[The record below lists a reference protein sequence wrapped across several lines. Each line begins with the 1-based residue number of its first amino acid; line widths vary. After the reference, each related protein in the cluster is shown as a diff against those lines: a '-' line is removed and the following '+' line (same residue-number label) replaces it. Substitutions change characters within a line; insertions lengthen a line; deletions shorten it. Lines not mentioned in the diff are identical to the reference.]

1 MPTPSG
7 YHGRSLEKDLEK
19 IKKLYLS
26 GDSAPTIATKLYKDI
41 NKKNTVDAAIKSMIS
56 GEAPVK
62 IDKPR
67 EATSGRNQFEAVRK
81 DPERLNK
88 ILKDIPKMSRR
99 QVLEKH
105 GISSDALGKIVKDN
119 EVEFGIVE
127 KGKPQFREYVTENI
141 KTLHDAILKNP
152 DATASQLMEAT
163 GLSTR
168 QYNSTVDGLQKT
180 YLRDRPGFKPNKK
193 IENNVFNLKSNIPT
207 TFESTLDNPEA
218 VKSLNKV
225 RKSLTEFFP
234 KKGTNFEH
242 NLPQTLLSYID
253 DAELKD
259 ELLLTGSRTSPE
271 LNQFK
276 RIYDIKSKKAVDAF
290 LEDEISLNEY
300 NKRINQI
307 RNDVRKATG
316 GYEIGYLKFD
326 KNKNPTPVV
335 DVEPLTQGYKDIGP
349 ESYQKIKAFE
359 NVKYHENLRRN
370 YFKDP
375 ENPIFTSLKKY
386 EPNPEA
392 IADYSDYLKDYK
404 KIEPNLK
411 NQKSILNFAEKNI
424 NNKVVRALFK
434 SPYGAAAAVTVGALT
449 PTALMAK
456 TPTGEMQTAIQD
468 QAVETQPEQSIE
480 QQIVEATTP
489 KLYFDKDLMTFM
501 KDPETVADQS
511 DKLYWLADNPIAEHP
526 LAITAGLTAALA
538 IPGAKETYEVARS
551 AGRGPTR
558 SAAGVALK
566 GLGRAFTPL
575 PVAIMDAAEVGSELA
590 KGTSASD
597 ILTSPT
603 TYMNLAFLEGL
614 PKTPGQYPSAGAL
627 GKVKDFFNLKNVS
640 ATAEPG
646 IMSAALRMGLSP
658 RVIAGAGR
666 FLGIPGLIASSA
678 YTAYDMYD
686 QYKQNKKREELG
698 LPND

>member
-26 GDSAPTIATKLYKDI
+26 GDSSPTISKKLYKTV
-41 NKKNTVDAAIKSMIS
+41 NRKTTVDAAIKSMIS

-67 EATSGRNQFEAVRK
+67 ESTAGINQFAAVLK
-81 DPERLNK
+81 DPKRLSK
-88 ILKDIPKMSRR
+88 IIKDIPNMSRR
-99 QVLEKH
+99 EVLEKH
-105 GISSDALGKIVKDN
+105 KISGDVLYRILEKENLQFGK
-119 EVEFGIVE
+119 VE
-127 KGKPQFREYVTENI
+127 KGGPQFREYVTENI
-141 KTLHDAILKNP
+141 KNLHNAILKNP
-152 DATASQLMEAT
+152 DATANQLMEIT

-168 QYNSTVDGLQKT
+168 QYNSTVDGLQKS

-225 RKSLTEFFP
+225 RKSLGEFFP
-234 KKGTNFEH
+234 GKGTNFEH
-242 NLPQTLLSYID
+242 NLPQSLLSYID
-253 DAELKD
+253 DAELKN

-276 RIYDIKSKKAVDAF
+276 RIYDIKSKQAVEAF
-290 LEDEISLNEY
+290 LNDDINLSEY
-300 NKRINQI
+300 NKKINQI
-307 RNDVRKATG
+307 RNDVKRATG

-326 KNKNPTPVV
+326 KNKNPTPMVNI
-335 DVEPLTQGYKDIGP
+335 EPITEGYKDIGP
-349 ESYQKIKAFE
+349 ETSQKIKAFE
-359 NVKYHENLRRN
+359 NVKYHENLRKN
-370 YFKDP
+370 YLKNSED
-375 ENPIFTSLKKY
+375 PIFTTLKEY
-386 EPNPEA
+386 EPNPKA
-392 IADYSDYLKDYK
+392 ITDYSNHLKDYR

-411 NQKSILNFAEKNI
+411 NQKSILSFAEKNI
-424 NNKVVRALFK
+424 DNKVVRALFK
-434 SPYGAAAAVTVGALT
+434 SPYGVAAAVTTAALT

-456 TPTGEMQTAIQD
+456 TPTGERQTAIQD
-468 QAVETQPEQSIE
+468 QTTETQPEQSIE
-480 QQIVEATTP
+480 QQIMEATKP

-501 KDPETVADQS
+501 KDPETPADQS
-511 DKLYWLADNPIAEHP
+511 DKLLWLADNPIAEHP
-526 LAITAGLTAALA
+526 LAVTAGLTAGLA
-538 IPGAKETYEVARS
+538 ISGAKETYQAAR
-551 AGRGPTR
+551 AAERGPIR

-575 PVAIMDAAEVGSELA
+575 PVTIMEAAEVGSELA
-590 KGTSASD
+590 KGTPASD
-597 ILTSPT
+597 ILSSPT

-678 YTAYDMYD
+678 YTAYDMYNE
-686 QYKQNKKREELG
+686 YKENKKREELG
-698 LPND
+698 LLND

>member
-26 GDSAPTIATKLYKDI
+26 GDSSPTISKKLYKTV
-41 NKKNTVDAAIKSMIS
+41 NRKTTVDAAIKSMIS

-67 EATSGRNQFEAVRK
+67 ESTAGINQFAAVLK
-81 DPERLNK
+81 DPKRLSK
-88 ILKDIPKMSRR
+88 IIKDIPNMSRKE
-99 QVLEKH
+99 VLEKH
-105 GISSDALGKIVKDN
+105 KISGDVLYRILEKEDLQFGK
-119 EVEFGIVE
+119 VE
-127 KGKPQFREYVTENI
+127 KGGPQFREYVTENI
-141 KTLHDAILKNP
+141 KNLHNAILKNP
-152 DATASQLMEAT
+152 DATANQLMEIT
-163 GLSTR
+163 GLSTK
-168 QYNSTVDGLQKT
+168 QYNSTVDGLQKS

-218 VKSLNKV
+218 AKSLNKV
-225 RKSLTEFFP
+225 RKSLSEFFP
-234 KKGTNFEH
+234 GKGTNFEH
-242 NLPQTLLSYID
+242 NLPQSLLSYID
-253 DAELKD
+253 DAELKN

-276 RIYDIKSKKAVDAF
+276 RIYDIKSKQAVEAF
-290 LEDEISLNEY
+290 LNDDITLSEY
-300 NKRINQI
+300 NKKINQI
-307 RNDVRKATG
+307 RNDVKRATG

-326 KNKNPTPVV
+326 KNKNPTPMVNI
-335 DVEPLTQGYKDIGP
+335 EPITEGYKDIGP
-349 ESYQKIKAFE
+349 ESSQKIKAFQ
-359 NVKYHENLRRN
+359 NIQYHENLRKN
-370 YFKDP
+370 YLKNPEDP
-375 ENPIFTSLKKY
+375 MFATLKEY
-386 EPNPEA
+386 EPNPKA
-392 IADYSDYLKDYK
+392 VTDYTDYLKDYK
-404 KIEPNLK
+404 KIEPSLK
-411 NQKSILNFAEKNI
+411 NQKSILSFAEKNI
-424 NNKVVRALFK
+424 DNKVVRALFK
-434 SPYGAAAAVTVGALT
+434 SPYGVAAAVTTAALT

-456 TPTGEMQTAIQD
+456 TPTGERQTAIQD

-489 KLYFDKDLMTFM
+489 KLYFDKELMTFM
-501 KDPETVADQS
+501 KDPETPADQS
-511 DKLYWLADNPIAEHP
+511 DKLLWLADNPIAEHP
-526 LAITAGLTAALA
+526 LAVTAGLTAGLA
-538 IPGAKETYEVARS
+538 IPGAKETYQAAR
-551 AGRGPTR
+551 AAERGPIR

-575 PVAIMDAAEVGSELA
+575 PVTVMEAAEVGSELA
-590 KGTSASD
+590 KGTPASD
-597 ILTSPT
+597 ILSSPS

-678 YTAYDMYD
+678 YTAYDMYNE
-686 QYKQNKKREELG
+686 YKENKKREELG

>member
-26 GDSAPTIATKLYKDI
+26 GDSSPTISKKLYKTV
-41 NKKNTVDAAIKSMIS
+41 NRKTTVDAAIKSMIS

-67 EATSGRNQFEAVRK
+67 ESTAGINQFAAVLK
-81 DPERLNK
+81 DPKRLSK
-88 ILKDIPKMSRR
+88 IIKDIPNMSRKE
-99 QVLEKH
+99 VLEKH
-105 GISSDALGKIVKDN
+105 KISGDVLYRILEKEDLQFGK
-119 EVEFGIVE
+119 VE
-127 KGKPQFREYVTENI
+127 KGGPQFREYVTENI
-141 KTLHDAILKNP
+141 KNLHNAILKNP
-152 DATASQLMEAT
+152 DATANQLMEIT
-163 GLSTR
+163 GLSTK
-168 QYNSTVDGLQKT
+168 QYNSTVDGLQKS

-218 VKSLNKV
+218 AKSLNKV
-225 RKSLTEFFP
+225 RKSLSEFFP
-234 KKGTNFEH
+234 GKGTNFEH
-242 NLPQTLLSYID
+242 NLPQSLLSYID
-253 DAELKD
+253 DAELKN

-276 RIYDIKSKKAVDAF
+276 RIYDIKSKQAVEAF
-290 LEDEISLNEY
+290 LNDDITLSEY
-300 NKRINQI
+300 NKKINQI
-307 RNDVRKATG
+307 RNDVKRATG

-326 KNKNPTPVV
+326 KNKNPTPMVNI
-335 DVEPLTQGYKDIGP
+335 EPITEGYKDIGP
-349 ESYQKIKAFE
+349 ESSQKIKAFQ
-359 NVKYHENLRRN
+359 NIQYHENLRKN
-370 YFKDP
+370 YLKNPKDP
-375 ENPIFTSLKKY
+375 MFATLKEY
-386 EPNPEA
+386 EPNPKA
-392 IADYSDYLKDYK
+392 VTDYTDYLKDYK
-404 KIEPNLK
+404 KIEPSLK
-411 NQKSILNFAEKNI
+411 NQKSILSFAEKNI
-424 NNKVVRALFK
+424 DNKVVRALFK
-434 SPYGAAAAVTVGALT
+434 SPYGVAAAVTTAALT

-489 KLYFDKDLMTFM
+489 KLYFDKELMMFM
-501 KDPETVADQS
+501 KDPETPADQS
-511 DKLYWLADNPIAEHP
+511 DKLFWLADNPIAEHP
-526 LAITAGLTAALA
+526 LAVTAGLTAGLA
-538 IPGAKETYEVARS
+538 IPGAKETYQAAR
-551 AGRGPTR
+551 AAERGPIR

-575 PVAIMDAAEVGSELA
+575 PVTIMEAAEVGSELA
-590 KGTSASD
+590 KGTPASD
-597 ILTSPT
+597 ILSSPT

-614 PKTPGQYPSAGAL
+614 PKTPSQYPSAGAL

-678 YTAYDMYD
+678 YTAYDMYNE
-686 QYKQNKKREELG
+686 YKENKKREEIG

>member
-26 GDSAPTIATKLYKDI
+26 GDSSPTISKKLYKTV
-41 NKKNTVDAAIKSMIS
+41 NRKTTVDAAIKSMIS

-67 EATSGRNQFEAVRK
+67 ESTAGINQFAAVLK
-81 DPERLNK
+81 DPKRLSK
-88 ILKDIPKMSRR
+88 IIKDIPNMSRKE
-99 QVLEKH
+99 VLEKH
-105 GISSDALGKIVKDN
+105 KISGDVLYRILEKENLQFGK
-119 EVEFGIVE
+119 VE
-127 KGKPQFREYVTENI
+127 KGGPQFREYVTENI
-141 KTLHDAILKNP
+141 KNLHNAILKNP
-152 DATASQLMEAT
+152 DATANQLMEIT
-163 GLSTR
+163 GLSTK
-168 QYNSTVDGLQKT
+168 QYNSTVDGLQKS

-218 VKSLNKV
+218 AKSLNKV
-225 RKSLTEFFP
+225 RKSLSEFFP
-234 KKGTNFEH
+234 GKGTNFEH
-242 NLPQTLLSYID
+242 NLPQSLLSYID
-253 DAELKD
+253 DAELKN

-276 RIYDIKSKKAVDAF
+276 RIYDIKSKQAVEAF
-290 LEDEISLNEY
+290 LNDDITLSEY
-300 NKRINQI
+300 NKKINQI
-307 RNDVRKATG
+307 RNDVKRATG

-326 KNKNPTPVV
+326 KNKNPTPMVNI
-335 DVEPLTQGYKDIGP
+335 EPITEGYKDIGP
-349 ESYQKIKAFE
+349 ESSQKIKAFQ
-359 NVKYHENLRRN
+359 NIQYHENLRKN
-370 YFKDP
+370 YLKNPEDP
-375 ENPIFTSLKKY
+375 MFATLKEY
-386 EPNPEA
+386 EPNPKA
-392 IADYSDYLKDYK
+392 VTDYTDYLKDYK
-404 KIEPNLK
+404 KIEPSLK
-411 NQKSILNFAEKNI
+411 NQKSILSFAEKNI
-424 NNKVVRALFK
+424 DNKVVRALFK
-434 SPYGAAAAVTVGALT
+434 SPYGVAAAVTTAALT

-456 TPTGEMQTAIQD
+456 TPTGERQTAIQD
-468 QAVETQPEQSIE
+468 QTVETQPEQSIE
-480 QQIVEATTP
+480 QQIIEATKP
-489 KLYFDKDLMTFM
+489 KLYFDKELMTFM
-501 KDPETVADQS
+501 KDPETPADQS
-511 DKLYWLADNPIAEHP
+511 DKLLWLADNPIAEHP
-526 LAITAGLTAALA
+526 LAVTAGLTAGLA
-538 IPGAKETYEVARS
+538 IPGAKETYQAAR
-551 AGRGPTR
+551 AAERGPIR

-575 PVAIMDAAEVGSELA
+575 PVTVMEAAEVGSELA
-590 KGTSASD
+590 KGTPASD
-597 ILTSPT
+597 ILSSPS

-678 YTAYDMYD
+678 YTAYDMYNE
-686 QYKQNKKREELG
+686 YKENKKREELG